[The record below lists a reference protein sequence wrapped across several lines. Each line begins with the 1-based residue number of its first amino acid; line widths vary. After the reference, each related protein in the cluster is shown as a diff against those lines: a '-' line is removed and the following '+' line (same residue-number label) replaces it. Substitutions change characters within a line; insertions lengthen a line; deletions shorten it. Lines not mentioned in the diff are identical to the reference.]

1 MLNALRRD
9 VYYTRTSLLQDI
21 NSSLSLKLKPVRR
34 IARMPMSKLSDYF
47 EKRTLI
53 EIDEAEIRLAKD
65 RLIFIFNSGSRSS
78 ASDIARV
85 LAVKS
90 AKSGRK
96 VALCDT
102 SGRSNTVIDGNNDS
116 FAEKMSTEKSETGVH
131 ILQGYSERN
140 GIAFFTSSNF
150 KSNIQNLLDQFDQI
164 YVCSDHKKAY
174 ASLAALEP
182 FMPTIVLLTKIRKTK
197 KSNLRRLLAAHPIG
211 IAFNE

>member
-1 MLNALRRD
+1 M
-9 VYYTRTSLLQDI
+9 
-21 NSSLSLKLKPVRR
+21 
-34 IARMPMSKLSDYF
+34 
-47 EKRTLI
+47 
-53 EIDEAEIRLAKD
+53 
-65 RLIFIFNSGSRSS
+65 
-78 ASDIARV
+78 
-85 LAVKS
+85 
-90 AKSGRK
+90 
-96 VALCDT
+96 ALCDT

-116 FAEKMSTEKSETGVH
+116 FVEKMSTEKSETGVH